1 MIGRSIVRAIEV
13 AIIFD
18 LIMLAAQRKLF
29 LIFGFSYREVVFTR
43 ENVH

>member
-1 MIGRSIVRAIEV
+1 MGRSIIRAIEV
-13 AIIFD
+13 AIFLD
-18 LIMLAAQRKLF
+18 LIMFAAQRKLF